1 MWPKKGAINFSEIV
15 SHDESTEEDRDELVQ
30 SSARGVIYIC
40 MWYSCLHTEEACLC
54 AAIFKSLEVPIGASQ
69 VDVDLVWMMMMRSRD
84 TVVRFF
90 FFDSLKDKNY
100 FE

>member
-40 MWYSCLHTEEACLC
+40 MY
-54 AAIFKSLEVPIGASQ
+54 
-69 VDVDLVWMMMMRSRD
+69 
-84 TVVRFF
+84 VV
-90 FFDSLKDKNY
+90 
-100 FE
+100 